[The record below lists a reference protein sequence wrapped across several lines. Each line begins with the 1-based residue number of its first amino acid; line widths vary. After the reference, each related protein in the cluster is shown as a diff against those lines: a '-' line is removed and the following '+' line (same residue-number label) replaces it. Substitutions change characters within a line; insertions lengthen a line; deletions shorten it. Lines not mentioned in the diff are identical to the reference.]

1 VESFPRGEVG
11 VGLGIEMFNLMV
23 ETAFHAKVSSTI
35 GVMLDVVPMFPL
47 IPG

>member
-11 VGLGIEMFNLMV
+11 VGLGIETLNLMV
-23 ETAFHAKVSSTI
+23 KTAFHAEVSSVI
-35 GVMLDVVPMFPL
+35 RIMLGVVPMLPL